1 MRIDKILLAFPL
13 FLLLVSCSANNT
25 NGNISSVAT
34 RLQVTRV
41 DLIPQNGF
49 TPFQEKI
56 NDAVMVQSLYQAA
69 LKLPTVPHGENVKR
83 MCFNDQGIRYELNF
97 YPTTLPMHQM
107 VINPA
112 DCQTLI
118 IGKSDERQMNGAFL
132 SLLTQTVKVR
142 FL

>member
-1 MRIDKILLAFPL
+1 MRINKILLALPL

-25 NGNISSVAT
+25 NGSIPSAPTS
-34 RLQVTRV
+34 LQVTRV

-56 NDAVMVQSLYQAA
+56 NDAAMVQHLYQAA
-69 LKLPTVPHGENVKR
+69 LDLPTVPPTGVKHT
-83 MCFNDQGIRYELNF
+83 CLNDQGLRYDLDF
-97 YPTTLPMHQM
+97 YPVTLPKHQM
-107 VINPA
+107 VVNPA
-112 DCQTLI
+112 GCLTLI

-132 SLLTQTVKVR
+132 FLLTQTVKVR